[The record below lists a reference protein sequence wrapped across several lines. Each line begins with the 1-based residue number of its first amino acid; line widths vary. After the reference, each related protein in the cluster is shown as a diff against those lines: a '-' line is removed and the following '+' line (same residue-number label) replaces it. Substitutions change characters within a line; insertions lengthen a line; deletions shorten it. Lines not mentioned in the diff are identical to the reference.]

1 MSSWINCESIVLHN
15 EQNNGRTSKIQLIQD
30 FDNSTEDQKGIKR
43 VINLIEIRNIIQRY
57 IKPENI
63 TY

>member
-1 MSSWINCESIVLHN
+1 MSSWINWKSIVLLN
-15 EQNNGRTSKIQLIQD
+15 EQNIGRTSKIQVIQD
-30 FDNSTEDQKGIKR
+30 FGNSTEEQRGIKR

>member
-1 MSSWINCESIVLHN
+1 MSSWINCKSIVLLN
-15 EQNNGRTSKIQLIQD
+15 EQNNGRTSKIQVIQD
-30 FDNSTEDQKGIKR
+30 FGNSTKEQKGIKR

>member
-1 MSSWINCESIVLHN
+1 MHN
-15 EQNNGRTSKIQLIQD
+15 EQNIGWTSKIQVTQD
-30 FDNSTEDQKGIKR
+30 FVNSTKEQNGIKR
-43 VINLIEIRNIIQRY
+43 VINLIEISNIIQWY